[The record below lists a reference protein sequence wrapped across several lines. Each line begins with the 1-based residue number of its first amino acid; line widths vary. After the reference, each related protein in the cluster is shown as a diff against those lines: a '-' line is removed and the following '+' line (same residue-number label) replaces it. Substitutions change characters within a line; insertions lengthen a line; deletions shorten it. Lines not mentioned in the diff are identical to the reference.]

1 MELFIKDLR
10 IDNIRNIQDFTI
22 PLSDTKRKHLILT
35 GKNGSGKT
43 STLLEI
49 NNLLTKLFN
58 NQFKTLDSY
67 HNNIKSF
74 ENAKKQ
80 QLQQINQS
88 KASIQQANE
97 QIVEFQNQIEKTTT
111 TDPINRART
120 QQQLQQQIT
129 NQRNNIINFQ
139 QNISNCQINVNSYD
153 NNIKQQLAQIANFSK
168 ININFV
174 NQEHIYQ
181 SLQDGSF
188 IMTFFQATRQNK
200 PTPPNG
206 VQKLNI
212 QKKNATQT
220 TLSTHF
226 IQYLVN
232 LRMEM
237 LDSMAENEDEEVKK
251 INDWFNNLENSL
263 KELFDQNDLKLKY
276 KKKEFNYKIEYGN
289 SSFGLNELSDGYSA
303 VLSIITE
310 LILRMEV
317 HNMGTYDLQGVVL
330 IDELETHLHVGLQ
343 KKILPFLSKFFPKIQ
358 FIVTTHSPFILSSLK
373 DVVICD
379 LEKKIIIEDLSA
391 YSYESLVDSYFDLDK
406 YSIKIQND
414 IQIYRELK
422 QKYLNKNLSEDEQ
435 IQFVELEIYLENIPK
450 YNNEEIGLSIKE
462 IKEMV

>member
-1 MELFIKDLR
+1 
-10 IDNIRNIQDFTI
+10 
-22 PLSDTKRKHLILT
+22 
-35 GKNGSGKT
+35 
-43 STLLEI
+43 
-49 NNLLTKLFN
+49 
-58 NQFKTLDSY
+58 
-67 HNNIKSF
+67 
-74 ENAKKQ
+74 
-80 QLQQINQS
+80 
-88 KASIQQANE
+88 
-97 QIVEFQNQIEKTTT
+97 
-111 TDPINRART
+111 
-120 QQQLQQQIT
+120 
-129 NQRNNIINFQ
+129 
-139 QNISNCQINVNSYD
+139 
-153 NNIKQQLAQIANFSK
+153 
-168 ININFV
+168 
-174 NQEHIYQ
+174 
-181 SLQDGSF
+181 
-188 IMTFFQATRQNK
+188 MTFFQATRQNK

-206 VQKLNI
+206 VQKLNM

-220 TLSTHF
+220 TLSTQF

-237 LDSMAENEDEEVKK
+237 LDSMAENEDEEVRK

-343 KKILPFLSKFFPKIQ
+343 KKILPFLTKFFPKIQ
-358 FIVTTHSPFILSSLK
+358 FIITTHSPFILSSLK

-379 LEKKIIIEDLSA
+379 LERKIITGDLSA
-391 YSYESLVDSYFDLDK
+391 YSYESLVDSYFDLEK

-422 QKYLNKNLSEDEQ
+422 QKYLNQNLSEDEQ

>member
-10 IDNIRNIQDFTI
+10 IDNVRNIKDFTI
-22 PLSDTKRKHLILT
+22 PLSDTKRTHLILT

-97 QIVEFQNQIEKTTT
+97 QIAEFQNQIEKTTT
-111 TDPINRART
+111 TDPINRERT

-139 QNISNCQINVNSYD
+139 QNISNSQINVNSYND
-153 NNIKQQLAQIANFSK
+153 NIKQQLAQIANFSK

-206 VQKLNI
+206 VQKLNM

-220 TLSTHF
+220 TLSTQF

-237 LDSMAENEDEEVKK
+237 LDSMAENEDEEVRK

-263 KELFDQNDLKLKY
+263 KELFGQNDLKLKY

-343 KKILPFLSKFFPKIQ
+343 KKILPFLTKFFPKIQ
-358 FIVTTHSPFILSSLK
+358 FIITTHSPFILSSLK

-379 LEKKIIIEDLSA
+379 LERKIITGDLSA

-422 QKYLNKNLSEDEQ
+422 QKYLNQNLSEDEQ

>member
-1 MELFIKDLR
+1 
-10 IDNIRNIQDFTI
+10 
-22 PLSDTKRKHLILT
+22 
-35 GKNGSGKT
+35 
-43 STLLEI
+43 
-49 NNLLTKLFN
+49 
-58 NQFKTLDSY
+58 
-67 HNNIKSF
+67 
-74 ENAKKQ
+74 
-80 QLQQINQS
+80 
-88 KASIQQANE
+88 
-97 QIVEFQNQIEKTTT
+97 
-111 TDPINRART
+111 
-120 QQQLQQQIT
+120 
-129 NQRNNIINFQ
+129 
-139 QNISNCQINVNSYD
+139 
-153 NNIKQQLAQIANFSK
+153 
-168 ININFV
+168 
-174 NQEHIYQ
+174 
-181 SLQDGSF
+181 
-188 IMTFFQATRQNK
+188 
-200 PTPPNG
+200 
-206 VQKLNI
+206 
-212 QKKNATQT
+212 
-220 TLSTHF
+220 
-226 IQYLVN
+226 
-232 LRMEM
+232 
-237 LDSMAENEDEEVKK
+237 MAENEDEEVRK

-343 KKILPFLSKFFPKIQ
+343 KKILPFLTKFFPKIQ
-358 FIVTTHSPFILSSLK
+358 FIITTHSPFILSSLK

-379 LEKKIIIEDLSA
+379 LERKIITGDLSA

-422 QKYLNKNLSEDEQ
+422 QKYLNQNLSEDEQ